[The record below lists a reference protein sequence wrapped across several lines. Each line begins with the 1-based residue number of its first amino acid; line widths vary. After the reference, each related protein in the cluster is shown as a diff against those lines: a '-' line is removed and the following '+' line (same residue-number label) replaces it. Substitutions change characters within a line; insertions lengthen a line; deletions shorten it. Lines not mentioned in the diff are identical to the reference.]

1 MPQSYYKK
9 PTFAIPRTIFR
20 GAANNRKGYP
30 QGKVMERAWKMSSY
44 ALPRRVIAPFSA
56 NSNGYARD
64 TQPLRYLLVYKS
76 VNIL

>member
-30 QGKVMERAWKMSSY
+30 QGKVRERTGKMSAY
-44 ALPRRVIAPFSA
+44 ALPRRIIAPFSP
-56 NSNGYARD
+56 NSKGYARD
-64 TQPLRYLLVYKS
+64 AQPLRYLLVYKS